1 MLCALACAVRIGVM
15 NETGEDRVM
24 RYWWAAA
31 ALAAFV
37 ATGALAQEEDS
48 LEALKADA
56 INRLVDEHDTS
67 LSINIGRVYVKQT
80 ALIAARDLLRRKGQA
95 AGLTDAQWNLA
106 TPEWQDA
113 ESELTA
119 GLDELIRT
127 RVANPAWLRTAWSQL
142 SSQLLGAE
150 EADEIAVH
158 FRSEGGAQQRRVI
171 EWFVGELTLET
182 YTFTD
187 RLKYG
192 VPGSEAEM
200 RDLQETTY
208 EIKSHFDP
216 IYDLTKYPNTMRFAS
231 RDPGVKYMKMMV
243 TSGVNVIHTHLER
256 VADQARAAINAR
268 EGLADSYIT
277 RVQKRLAANRNQ

>member
-1 MLCALACAVRIGVM
+1 MR
-15 NETGEDRVM
+15 
-24 RYWWAAA
+24 RYWWVAGV
-31 ALAAFV
+31 LAAFV
-37 ATGALAQEEDS
+37 MTGALAQEQGN

-56 INRLVDEHDTS
+56 IDRLVGEHDTS

-80 ALIAARDLLRRKGQA
+80 ALIAARDLLRRKGRA
-95 AGLTDAQWNLA
+95 AGLTDAQWNLD
-106 TPEWQDA
+106 TPEWKGA
-113 ESELTA
+113 ENELTA

-127 RVANPAWLRTAWSQL
+127 QVANPAWLRTAWSQL

-158 FRSEGGAQQRRVI
+158 FRTEGGAQQRRVI

-192 VPGSEAEM
+192 VPGSEKEM

-208 EIKSHFDP
+208 GIQNHFDP

-243 TSGVNVIHTHLER
+243 TSGVNVIHKHLEK
-256 VADQARAAINAR
+256 VANQARAAINAR
-268 EGLADSYIT
+268 ERLADSYIT
-277 RVQKRLAANRNQ
+277 RVQKRLAENHNH

>member
-1 MLCALACAVRIGVM
+1 MQRQWVAGLI
-15 NETGEDRVM
+15 
-24 RYWWAAA
+24 
-31 ALAAFV
+31 AAFV
-37 ATGALAQEEDS
+37 MGAAMAQQDDHLA
-48 LEALKADA
+48 ALKADA
-56 INRLVDEHDTS
+56 VERLVGEHDTS

-80 ALIAARDLLRRKGQA
+80 ALLAARELLQRKGQA
-95 AGLTDAQWNLA
+95 VGLTSELWNLD
-106 TPEWQDA
+106 TPEWQGA
-113 ESELTA
+113 ERELTA

-127 RVANPAWLRTAWSQL
+127 QVANPAWLRAAWTQL

-171 EWFVGELTLET
+171 EWFVGELTLEY

-192 VPGSEAEM
+192 VPGSESEM
-200 RDLQETTY
+200 RDLQKTTY
-208 EIKSHFDP
+208 EIQSHFDP

-243 TSGVNVIHTHLER
+243 TSGVHVIHTHLEQ
-256 VADQARAAINAR
+256 VADQARAAIIAR
-268 EGLADSYIT
+268 EGLADPYIA
-277 RVQKRLAANRNQ
+277 RVQKRLAANHDH